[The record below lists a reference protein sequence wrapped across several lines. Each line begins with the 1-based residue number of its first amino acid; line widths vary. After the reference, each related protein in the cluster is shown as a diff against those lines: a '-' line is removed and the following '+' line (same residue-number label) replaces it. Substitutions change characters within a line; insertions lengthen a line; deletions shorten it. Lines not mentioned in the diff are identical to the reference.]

1 MVPICLFFNLSW
13 CQLAFSS
20 TRSGAKYVAW
30 QGIEEILSPQEGATT
45 STSLLY
51 VSFLILCLTV
61 YQQNVYIFS
70 SLRSGPCV
78 YSTVF
83 TVQGAEY
90 GLTNSSDPKKYFPG
104 GQHTH
109 AIYSLILKDYENLA
123 TFR

>member
-78 YSTVF
+78 YSTVI

-90 GLTNSSDPKKYFPG
+90 GLTKYFPG
-104 GQHTH
+104 GQHMH